1 MKAIMCIFFLP
12 FWLLKLAIACVGS
25 VLLIIICAIALT
37 FSGNVEEIKDGF
49 NLMWRWAW
57 EYSPFYM

>member
-12 FWLLKLAIACVGS
+12 FWLLKLAIACAGS
-25 VLLIIICAIALT
+25 VFLIIICALSLIFFGEAK
-37 FSGNVEEIKDGF
+37 EIEVAF
-49 NLMWRWAW
+49 NNMWRWAW